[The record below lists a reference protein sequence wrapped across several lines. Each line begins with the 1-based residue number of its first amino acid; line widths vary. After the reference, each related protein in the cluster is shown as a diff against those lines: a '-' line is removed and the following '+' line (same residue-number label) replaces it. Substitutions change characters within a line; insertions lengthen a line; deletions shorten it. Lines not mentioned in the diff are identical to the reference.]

1 MQKVTVYDICLRTGL
16 STATVSRVLNQ
27 SGPVSQSARDKVL
40 MAAQDLGYSPS
51 FAARSL
57 AKQRSDLIGAIFPRM
72 APGFFAEILGGLDDG
87 VREAGLH
94 LLTSFS
100 HGIADQKVL
109 AERFVSQR
117 LVGVLVL
124 MNLHLEE
131 SFIDYLLQQGL
142 PVVTLD
148 RQSPSASS
156 VSIDNF
162 DGVRQVIELL
172 AGRGHRKLALLM
184 GPLDAH
190 DSTQRLEASRQ
201 FAAAKGIEIP
211 ARWQLAGSFSEAGGY
226 AAVRQLLCEGGEVP
240 PAIFAF
246 NDLMALGAIRAL
258 REAGRRVPEDT
269 SVIGFD
275 DVEMAELFHLT
286 TVQVP
291 MAEMGLAAAEIALAH
306 LHGETKTLERI
317 IKPKLVVRRT

>member
-27 SGPVSQSARDKVL
+27 SGPVSQSARDKVML
-40 MAAQDLGYSPS
+40 AAQDLGYSPS

-72 APGFFAEILGGLDDG
+72 APGFFSDILGGLDDG

-131 SFIDYLLQQGL
+131 SFIEYLHKQGL
-142 PVVTLD
+142 PVVTMD
-148 RQSPSASS
+148 RQSPAVSS

-162 DGVRQVIELL
+162 DGVRQVMEHIKQQGHGRL
-172 AGRGHRKLALLM
+172 AIIM

-190 DSTQRLEASRQ
+190 DSLERRDASLQ
-201 FAAAKGIEIP
+201 LAKDYGIEI
-211 ARWQLAGSFSEAGGY
+211 AQQWQLMGGFSERGGY
-226 AAVRQLLCEGGEVP
+226 TVVKKLLTESDSPP

-246 NDLMALGAIRAL
+246 NDLMALGGIRAL
-258 REAGRRVPEDT
+258 REAGVRVPEDT
-269 SVIGFD
+269 CVVGFD
-275 DVEMAELFHLT
+275 DVEMAELFELT
-286 TVQVP
+286 TVHVP
-291 MAEMGLAAAEIALAH
+291 MAQMGMAAAKIALAH
-306 LHGETKTLERI
+306 LNGESQTLQRV
-317 IKPKLVVRRT
+317 IKPTLRVRGT